1 MGKIVHIVL
10 WKLRKQAGEDG
21 FAQAKAAIA
30 NLKTVPGPETFH
42 LGPPLL
48 DGRAKGFNWGL
59 YSVFASPEALQTYA
73 VSEAHVNVVEKHV
86 KPNVEELLA
95 YDFELE

>member
-10 WKLRKQAGEDG
+10 FKLKGPSLDA
-21 FAQAKAAIA
+21 AKEGISA
-30 NLKTVPGPETFH
+30 LYKVPGAESMK

-59 YSVFASPEALQTYA
+59 YSVFSSPEALQKYA
-73 VSEAHVNVVEKHV
+73 VSEEHVSTVEKNV
-86 KPNVEELLA
+86 KPNIEDILA
-95 YDFELE
+95 YDFELDE